1 MTPDF
6 AYAFSV
12 VGGVTLFA
20 LAWWAFCLTVR
31 GTIDG
36 WKAVARFVRSGKR
49 VPVRRW
55 LIGKW
60 R

>member
-1 MTPDF
+1 MIPDL

-12 VGGVTLFA
+12 VGGGTLAF

-31 GTIDG
+31 GAIDG
-36 WKAVARFVRSGKR
+36 RKAVARFVRSGKR

>member
-1 MTPDF
+1 MTSDL

-12 VGGVTLFA
+12 VGGATLFA

-31 GTIDG
+31 GAIDG
-36 WKAVARFVRSGKR
+36 GKAVARFVRSGKR
-49 VPVRRW
+49 VPVRKW
-55 LIGKW
+55 LIGGW